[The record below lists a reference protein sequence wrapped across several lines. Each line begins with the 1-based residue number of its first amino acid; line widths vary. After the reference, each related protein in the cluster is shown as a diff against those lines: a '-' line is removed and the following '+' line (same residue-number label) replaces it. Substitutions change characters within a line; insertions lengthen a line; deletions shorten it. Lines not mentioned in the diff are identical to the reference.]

1 MDAKTIG
8 ELVQTYQATMLISTP
23 TFYGMYLRQCPPE
36 VFRSLRYAIV
46 GAEKLRPALAQAFR
60 DKYEID
66 LLEGYA
72 VRQVG
77 HKPGTVGHPIPGVSA
92 RIVHPETEAPL
103 PYGTAGLLL
112 VHGPS
117 RMLGYLGQPE
127 KTTEVLRHGWYVTG
141 DIAAIDE
148 DGFIRITDRLAR
160 FSKIGGEMVPHLAVE
175 EAINTIIGEPACV
188 VTSLPDAQKGERLVA
203 LYTRPE
209 MSRETLW
216 EQLNHTELP
225 KLWIPKRE
233 HMFVVEAIPT
243 LGTGKVDLQQV
254 KHLASAQMGEPL

>member
-1 MDAKTIG
+1 
-8 ELVQTYQATMLISTP
+8 
-23 TFYGMYLRQCPPE
+23 MYLRQCPPE

-60 DKYEID
+60 DKYGID
-66 LLEGYA
+66 LLEGYGCTEMGPVVA
-72 VRQVG
+72 VNTPDVIHGAVHQIG

-92 RIVHPETEAPL
+92 RIVHPETEEPL

-127 KTTEVLRHGWYVTG
+127 KTAEVLRHGWYVTG

-160 FSKIGGEMVPHLAVE
+160 FSKIGGEMVPHVAVE
-175 EAINTIIGEPACV
+175 EAINTILGQPACV
-188 VTSLPDAQKGERLVA
+188 VTSVPDAQKGERLVA

-209 MSRETLW
+209 MSREALW

-254 KHLASAQMGEPL
+254 KRLAYSQMGEPL